1 MLRKMEDEVL
11 LNEDGMTRPVWKQRS
26 LSCEPE
32 YPLNRLRGITLTQ
45 AFLVSNPV
53 LDRLSVRCWLLDR
66 QGSWIWRNA
75 SAKHDPMALS
85 TLKALAEAKTNHSNT
100 AEVLDDAS
108 VVRWAT
114 IRDLQGT
121 VIGWSALSD
130 RLETKRNS
138 SLIIQTG
145 VAVCQAGTFV
155 MATAAKMVHEI
166 RTP

>member
-1 MLRKMEDEVL
+1 MDGAFKMDYTFNL
-11 LNEDGMTRPVWKQRS
+11 LP
-26 LSCEPE
+26 
-32 YPLNRLRGITLTQ
+32 GITLTN
-45 AFLVSNPV
+45 AFLVSNHV
-53 LDRLSVRCWLLDR
+53 LDRLSVRCWLFDM
-66 QGSWIWRNA
+66 QGSLIWGNA
-75 SAKHDPMALS
+75 SAKREPIALS
-85 TLKALAEAKTNHSNT
+85 TLTALAEAKTNHTNT
-100 AEVLDDAS
+100 AAVLDDGS

-145 VAVCQAGTFV
+145 VAVCQEGTFV